1 MLLALALYASTAH
14 AGIVANE
21 NTPHYDSS
29 SCTTTG
35 RRIGRTNASS
45 FGSLR
50 LPAAARTRLRGE
62 VARARFGPNLDQHGI
77 PLRLAANFRP
87 VHGWIAPWMLD
98 GIRPNETDHAA
109 LLERRGAEAN

>member
-14 AGIVANE
+14 AGILAGFAGRQALP
-21 NTPHYDSS
+21 TRTRRTTTSS

-50 LPAAARTRLRGE
+50 LPAAAHTRLIRG
-62 VARARFGPNLDQHGI
+62 
-77 PLRLAANFRP
+77 
-87 VHGWIAPWMLD
+87 
-98 GIRPNETDHAA
+98 
-109 LLERRGAEAN
+109 RRRTGYPIT